1 MANPV
6 YFPILRA
13 KAGEIDAIGRLAPNT
28 RSLTRPMLDFPLQ
41 KKNDARPLADYFGEK
56 IQEIKK
62 SWGTSNEIYLDFSRY
77 EPDKKLP
84 DEGHIAEYVFDISG
98 QSRLKAIPVV
108 APLSIRGPGTAY
120 FEVVSGIVARD
131 KRGMAFRVP
140 FEYLANRSTLELIL
154 GETLALTSLS
164 PPDVDVYLDA
174 HSLSLI
180 PTESREELVLSEI
193 LRTAATALREL
204 RYRTVIFAASNM
216 PESMT
221 HHDKGTVL
229 RIPRTEFRI
238 WRRLAR
244 DPAFAFL
251 RFGDYGII
259 DPGQVEA
266 DAPIIPPS
274 RIRTT
279 TEDEYILYKGDRDG
293 IRAISRAAAADG
305 MPPESSNSWGA
316 NCVRECAAGYGDPG
330 GPAQWVAHD
339 TNMHIE
345 STVSAIVRYAATDT
359 AASSQTGT
367 ASGYPWLQE
376 SFTLIR

>member
-1 MANPV
+1 MADPI

-13 KAGEIDAIGRLAPNT
+13 KAGEIDALGHLAPKT

-41 KKNDARPLADYFGEK
+41 KKNDARPLAYYFGEK

-62 SWGTSNEIYLDFSRY
+62 SWGTSNDIYLDFSRY

-84 DEGHIAEYVFDISG
+84 DERHIADYVFDISR

-120 FEVVSGIVARD
+120 FEVVSRIIARD
-131 KRGMAFRVP
+131 RRGMAFRVP
-140 FEYLANRSTLELIL
+140 FEYLANRNTLELIL

-164 PPDVDVYLDA
+164 PQDVDIYLDA
-174 HSLSLI
+174 HSLSLV
-180 PTESREELVLSEI
+180 PTESREELALTEI
-193 LRTAATALREL
+193 LRTAATALHEL

-216 PESMT
+216 PDSMT

-229 RIPRTEFRI
+229 RVPRTEFRV

-266 DAPIIPPS
+266 DAPVIPPS

-279 TEDEYILYKGDRDG
+279 TEDEYILHKGGRDG
-293 IRAISRAAAADG
+293 IRAISQAAAANG
-305 MPPESSNSWGA
+305 MPSGNSWGA

-345 STVSAIVRYAATDT
+345 STISAMVRYTATDT

-376 SFTLIR
+376 SLGLTR

>member
-1 MANPV
+1 MAGPI

-13 KAGEIDAIGRLAPNT
+13 KAGEIDAIGHLAPRT
-28 RSLTRPMLDFPLQ
+28 QSLTRPMLDFPRQ
-41 KKNDARPLADYFGEK
+41 KKNDARPLACYFGEK

-62 SWGTSNEIYLDFSRY
+62 SWGTSNDIYLDFSRY

-84 DEGHIAEYVFDISG
+84 DEQHIADYVFDISR

-108 APLSIRGPGTAY
+108 APLSMRGPGTAY
-120 FEVVSGIVARD
+120 FEAVSRIIARD
-131 KRGMAFRVP
+131 RRGMAFRVP

-164 PPDVDVYLDA
+164 PQDVDVYLDA

-180 PTESREELVLSEI
+180 PTESREELALSEI
-193 LRTAATALREL
+193 LRTAAMALREL
-204 RYRTVIFAASNM
+204 RYRIVIFAASNM
-216 PESMT
+216 PDSMT
-221 HHDKGTVL
+221 HHEKGAVL
-229 RIPRTEFRI
+229 RMPRTEFRV
-238 WRRLAR
+238 WRHLAR

-251 RFGDYGII
+251 RFGDYGVI

-266 DAPIIPPS
+266 DAPVIPPS

-279 TEDEYILYKGDRDG
+279 TEDEYILHKGDRDG
-293 IRAISRAAAADG
+293 IRAVSQAAAANG
-305 MPPESSNSWGA
+305 ILPGSSNSWGA
-316 NCVRECAAGYGDPG
+316 SCVRECAAGYGNPG
-330 GPAQWVAHD
+330 GPAQWVARD

-345 STVSAIVRYAATDT
+345 STVSAMVRYIATDP

-367 ASGYPWLQE
+367 VPGHPWLQE
-376 SFTLIR
+376 SLELTR